1 MQTSTNESGR
11 RLNERRSIWR
21 SAAPRV
27 CFAFDHARESLPL
40 FFSPFCRIA
49 RSCRAQSLDWT
60 PCDFRN
66 PLLWFEEVRR
76 RYWRRIL
83 KFPAETGSVCARAG
97 LQTTSIWRSHESL
110 YWPFDL
116 CAWSTRPAP
125 HPPPPTHPASHLPYS
140 DSDIFNCAQTLR
152 HKRTATLVWQEGKNS
167 FQLLRT
173 TWKLNGKIPPPL
185 PTSTLWKHNP
195 ELLSLIV
202 PTY

>member
-40 FFSPFCRIA
+40 FFSSFCRIA

-125 HPPPPTHPASHLPYS
+125 RPPPTHPATYPTLT
-140 DSDIFNCAQTLR
+140 QTFSIA
-152 HKRTATLVWQEGKNS
+152 HKLSGTSG
-167 FQLLRT
+167 
-173 TWKLNGKIPPPL
+173 PPPWFDRKGK
-185 PTSTLWKHNP
+185 THFNSSAQHEN
-195 ELLSLIV
+195 
-202 PTY
+202 